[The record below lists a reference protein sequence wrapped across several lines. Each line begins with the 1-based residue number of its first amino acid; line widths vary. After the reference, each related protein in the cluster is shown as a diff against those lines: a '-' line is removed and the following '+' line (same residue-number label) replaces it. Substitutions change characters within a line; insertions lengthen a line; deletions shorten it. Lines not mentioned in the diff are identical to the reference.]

1 MICHADQV
9 FLADKACFR
18 QFVCVE
24 KLLVVCVVG
33 LIGIARL
40 VNLYEEVKAV
50 FAVLIQ
56 VYERLLRQALEF

>member
-1 MICHADQV
+1 M
-9 FLADKACFR
+9 FLADRAWFR

-33 LIGIARL
+33 LIGIAKL

-50 FAVLIQ
+50 FGVLI
-56 VYERLLRQALEF
+56 